1 MPLRLNPVTG
11 ELFIQGVDYVDFDR
25 PPTAADNTYEPP
37 FGWLDTSLDEWYI
50 CVALSATGV
59 ATWKA
64 AGGDVTG
71 PASSTDEAIARFDG
85 ITGKLLQNSVAI
97 LDDVGVLTG
106 LTQLDVDNLRLDGNT
121 VSSTDAA
128 GDVILAPDTTGGA
141 VVTTSLTIGNSSKD
155 VDFTLNGTPITS
167 TATIHAEGATDLGG
181 LVEHRHSAT
190 AGFGAHTIFLRSKGT
205 EAAPAVVAD
214 NDALAR
220 IVSAGYDGTD
230 YAQAAEIRTEVDGVP
245 GADDMPGRIK
255 FLTSADG
262 TQTPILA
269 MTIDSSQLITL
280 ANALTVPNGGS
291 GLVSATDGGIV
302 LGSGTDPFT
311 VLAQATNGQ
320 LPIGST
326 GLDCVLSTITAGTG
340 ITVTNGAGS
349 IQIDSS
355 GGGFTWSVVTGA
367 TQALVASNGYIGNRG
382 TAITYTL
389 PDTAIVGTEIK
400 ITNFGAGLPVLA
412 QNAGESVHFTSSTT
426 TVGVGGSLTAIDQFS
441 SLELV
446 CVVADTEWCVIS
458 STGNWTIV

>member
-25 PPTAADNTYEPP
+25 PPTAADNVYEPP

-64 AGGDVTG
+64 AGGDVSG

-85 ITGKLLQNSVAI
+85 TTGKLLQNSVAI

-121 VSSTDAA
+121 ISSTDAA

-141 VVTTSLTIGNSSKD
+141 VVTTNLTVGNATQD
-155 VDFTLNGTPITS
+155 VAFTVNGASITGVVS
-167 TATIHAEGATDLGG
+167 VEGTDVTDLGG
-181 LVEHRHSAT
+181 IISHRHSAT
-190 AGFGAHTIFLRSKGT
+190 AAFGGHFVNLRSRGT
-205 EAAPAVVAD
+205 HATPTVVAD
-214 NDALAR
+214 NDLLSLYA
-220 IVSAGYDGTD
+220 VAGFDGTD
-230 YAQAAEIRTEVDGVP
+230 YALAATISGEVDGTP
-245 GADDMPGRIK
+245 GADDMPGRLV

-262 TQTPILA
+262 GQTPIEA
-269 MTIDSSQLITL
+269 MRIDSSQLITL

-291 GLVSATDGGIV
+291 GFATATDGGIV
-302 LGSGTDPFT
+302 LGSGTNPFT
-311 VLAQATNGQ
+311 VLAQATDGQ
-320 LPIGST
+320 IPIGST
-326 GLDCVLSTITAGTG
+326 GADPVLNTISAGTG
-340 ITVTNGAGS
+340 ITVTNTAGD
-349 IQIDSS
+349 IQIDST
-355 GGGFTWSVVTGA
+355 GGGVTWNVVTGA

-400 ITNFGAGLPVLA
+400 ITNIGAGLPVLA
-412 QNAGESVHFTSSTT
+412 QNAGESVHFTASTT

-446 CVVADTEWCVIS
+446 CVVADTEWNVLS